1 MGASK
6 SGYTFHQLALDVL
19 EESSVPLS
27 VDEIWD
33 LAVKKGL
40 AAKIES
46 QGKTPSATLGAR
58 IYLDI
63 RDNPDSR
70 IEKVSTRPTKFLLK
84 GKKTKAN
91 TATINSECASDVKTV
106 KATKIPYK
114 EIDLHPLLVTFVNVN
129 PKFNCLCKTIN
140 HQNSVR
146 ASKGVNEWMH
156 PDIVGV
162 HFYDD
167 DYSSEVV
174 GLQKKLCY
182 RDFKLFSFEMKRT
195 LNFDNLREC
204 YFQAVSNSSWANEGY
219 LVAYEISNDNDFLQE
234 LGRLNNA
241 FGIGIIKLNPRI
253 ITQSEILFPSRIS
266 NELDWDTVE
275 KLSGINKD
283 FKNFLLEITSEK
295 RSNNIKKI
303 YDEPLLEDKFGNR
316 SCDDLCEVYATE
328 KKIIRDDE

>member
-1 MGASK
+1 MSASK
-6 SGYTFHQLALDVL
+6 TGYTFLQLALDTL
-19 EESSVPLS
+19 KESCGPLS
-27 VDEIWD
+27 VDEIWE
-33 LAVKKGL
+33 LAVKKGF

-46 QGKTPSATLGAR
+46 QGKTPNATLGAR
-58 IYLDI
+58 IYIDI
-63 RDNPDSR
+63 RDNPNSK
-70 IEKVSTRPTKFLLK
+70 IVKVSTRPTKFSLK
-84 GKKTKAN
+84 DKEQKT
-91 TATINSECASDVKTV
+91 IQVCPNSEKTSEIKPV
-106 KATKIPYK
+106 KAPKIPYK

-156 PDIVGV
+156 PDIVGG

-174 GLQKKLCY
+174 GLQKKLGY
-182 RDFKLFSFEMKRT
+182 RNFKLFSFEMKRT

-219 LVAYEISNDNDFLQE
+219 LVAYEISNDDDFLQE

-241 FGIGIIKLNPRI
+241 FGIGIIKINPRI

-303 YDEPLLEDKFGNR
+303 YDEPLLEDRSGDR
-316 SCDDLCEVYATE
+316 SCDDLCEAYAVE
-328 KKIIRDDE
+328 KKIISED

>member
-1 MGASK
+1 MSASK
-6 SGYTFHQLALDVL
+6 NGYTFLQLALDVL
-19 EESSVPLS
+19 EESNEPLS
-27 VDEIWD
+27 VGEIWEF
-33 LAVKKGL
+33 AVKNGF

-46 QGKTPSATLGAR
+46 QGKTPSDTLSAR
-58 IYLDI
+58 IYVDI
-63 RDNPDSR
+63 RDNPNSK
-70 IEKVSTRPTKFLLK
+70 IEKVSTRPTKFSLK
-84 GKKTKAN
+84 GKKPKEA
-91 TATINSECASDVKTV
+91 TAAANSEAPADVKPA
-106 KATKIPYK
+106 KAPKIPYK

-129 PKFNCLCKTIN
+129 PKFNCLCKTIDEKK
-140 HQNSVR
+140 STK
-146 ASKGVNEWMH
+146 ASKGANEWVH

-174 GLQKKLCY
+174 GLQKKLGY
-182 RDFKLFSFEMKRT
+182 RNFKLFSFEMKRT
-195 LNFDNLREC
+195 LTFDNLREC

-219 LVAYEISNDNDFLQE
+219 LVAYEISNDDDFMQE

-275 KLSGINKD
+275 KLSGINRD

-303 YDEPLLEDKFGNR
+303 YDEPLLEDRTCDR
-316 SCDDLCEVYATE
+316 SCDDLCEAYALE
-328 KKIIRDDE
+328 KKIISET